1 MTSNPNLDIL
11 MEKIF
16 DHEDV
21 VNRIMETDD
30 MFELYSLCQKI
41 QKGYTFEEFLEFF
54 EDLVYV
60 CLDEAEDLKEELEK
74 NTDKIKEVEEKQ
86 LSDVSGGVSGTQK
99 LAASA
104 LASLM
109 FATPAG
115 AASPKSSGSASS
127 NAGVHLG
134 KGKSE
139 DLPNWLNDDEDEKP
153 QKKVSL
159 GEKIKN
165 GFNKFLDGV
174 WNNKGK
180 ILLSSAA
187 LLGGGAYLA
196 SQSGKLSDNLKDY
209 FENKDEIK
217 RLKHKR
223 NVLTSTDESIND
235 KRTRKNKLD
244 EEIKSLEDEKKSLE
258 EEIES
263 LEEKPQDDDGD
274 DEREKEATLKRLE
287 EKLKRLQAER
297 YELDRDVEFWDANH
311 EKKDMYD
318 ILSKSIKVKEGKGL
332 FSRLT
337 SDLSGVAT
345 LATIG
350 GGVATAIS
358 ALTKLVNK
366 GASMASDVNN
376 LRYYWTNSADTVA
389 VIREQIKIKTQI
401 EETKGYNSEEG
412 RKKLRGAF
420 DSMVRGQEGAKDQI
434 MSFFTQFV
442 SELEAGKIGASSS
455 ELPPPKVL
463 VFNGP
468 SGTGKTYMAKLLSA
482 ALTKVDPY
490 IVTANDVLDASRASY
505 GDMSYGFLYGN
516 TKQGSS
522 GKDGALSNMNMNT
535 LASYLKATEGTV
547 RVVVVD
553 EWDKLYRKDNT
564 GRFPETHA
572 LDETFRSIIDN
583 RLKDHNGNYIDLTGA
598 VFICTT
604 NETTASL
611 QGRIKVDEIGVLRE
625 VVVDEDGNPVLDG
638 YGEAKTVKPIKDRTG
653 TQTVVPHDGS
663 LMARLS
669 GSICYFDELKV
680 EDYEDIARD
689 ALGDD
694 RIIRNADDY
703 IANGKPNKVSL
714 RERLTHHGLGGIIIS
729 DKGYELISEYAAE
742 MKNGARSIVGAGGTN
757 TGSVSSNLS
766 NAVSDY
772 ISRLENEGKSYH
784 NLMLWAKPEIGRDST
799 GRKVVKF
806 DIEAIR
812 YDDYDNY
819 DKCLEDC
826 NKKEAEEVKNEQET
840 VLGDEQPGSV
850 TVG

>member
-115 AASPKSSGSASS
+115 AASPKSSGSAPS

-139 DLPNWLNDDEDEKP
+139 DLPDWLKAAEDEKP
-153 QKKVSL
+153 KKKVSL
-159 GEKIKN
+159 GEKIRN
-165 GFNKFLDGV
+165 GFNKFLDVV
-174 WNNKGK
+174 WDNKGK

-187 LLGGGAYLA
+187 LIGGGAYLA

-209 FENKDEIK
+209 FESKDELK
-217 RLKHKR
+217 RLKH
-223 NVLTSTDESIND
+223 NQDVLTSTSESING
-235 KRTRKNKLD
+235 KRVRIKELNREI
-244 EEIKSLEDEKKSLE
+244 EELNAEGESESSEEGNEKKIKDLE
-258 EEIES
+258 RS
-263 LEEKPQDDDGD
+263 A
-274 DEREKEATLKRLE
+274 RSARLE
-287 EKLKRLQAER
+287 RLRAEKRQLE
-297 YELDRDVEFWDANH
+297 RDVKFWDRNH
-311 EKKDMYD
+311 DKKDVYD
-318 ILSKSIKVKEGKGL
+318 TLSSSIKFREEKGL

-337 SDLSGVAT
+337 NNLGGLGM
-345 LATIG
+345 LATIV
-350 GGVATAIS
+350 GGVSGGLRKITEF
-358 ALTKLVNK
+358 VNK
-366 GASMASDVNN
+366 LASTAGDVNN
-376 LRYYWTNSADTVA
+376 LRYYWANGAETISAL
-389 VIREQIKIKTQI
+389 REQIKIKTQI
-401 EETKGYNSEEG
+401 EETKDYNSEEG
-412 RKKLRGAF
+412 RKNLRGAF

-442 SELEAGKIGASSS
+442 SELEAGKMGASSS

-468 SGTGKTYMAKLLSA
+468 SGTGKTYMAKLLSV

-490 IVTANDVLDASRASY
+490 IVTANDVLDASKASY
-505 GDMSYGFLYGN
+505 GDMPYGFLYGN
-516 TKQGSS
+516 TKQGNS

-553 EWDKLYRKDNT
+553 EWDKLYRKDYS

-583 RLKDHNGNYIDLTGA
+583 RLKDHSGNYVDLTGT

-611 QGRIKVDEIGVLRE
+611 QGRIKVDESGVLRE
-625 VVVDEDGNPVLDG
+625 VVVDKDGNPVLDG
-638 YGEAKTVKPIKDRTG
+638 YGEEKTVKPIKDKTG

-689 ALGDD
+689 ALGDE

-703 IANGKPNKVSL
+703 VANGKPNKVSL
-714 RERLTHHGLGGIIIS
+714 RERLTHHGLGGIVIS

>member
-74 NTDKIKEVEEKQ
+74 NTDKIKEVKEKQ

-109 FATPAG
+109 FSTPAG

-134 KGKSE
+134 KGKSA
-139 DLPNWLNDDEDEKP
+139 DLPNWLNDDEDEKH

-180 ILLSSAA
+180 IFLSSAA

-196 SQSGKLSDNLKDY
+196 SQSRKLSDNLKDY
-209 FENKDEIK
+209 QKNKDDIK
-217 RLKHKR
+217 MLNHQLD
-223 NVLTSTDESIND
+223 VLTSPTNSAQE
-235 KRTRKNKLD
+235 KLD
-244 EEIKSLEDEKKSLE
+244 ELKKLKSKGELSADEKAKKEML
-258 EEIES
+258 
-263 LEEKPQDDDGD
+263 
-274 DEREKEATLKRLE
+274 EKEESQLKDDSTLWSERRNSDDYL
-287 EKLKRLQAER
+287 KLI
-297 YELDRDVEFWDANH
+297 N
-311 EKKDMYD
+311 
-318 ILSKSIKVKEGKGL
+318 SSIKAKKSGSFFGKI
-332 FSRLT
+332 T
-337 SDLSGVAT
+337 SGLSGMAT

-350 GGVATAIS
+350 GGVTSAIA
-358 ALTKLVNK
+358 ALTKIVNK

-376 LRYYWTNSADTVA
+376 LRYYWTNGTETVA
-389 VIREQIKIKTQI
+389 AVREQLKIKTQI
-401 EETKGYNSEEG
+401 EETKDYNSEEG
-412 RKKLRGAF
+412 RKNLRSAF

-482 ALTKVDPY
+482 ALTKVEPY
-490 IVTANDVLDASRASY
+490 IVTANDVLDASRVSY
-505 GDMSYGFLYGN
+505 SDMSYVFLYGN

-553 EWDKLYRKDNT
+553 EWDKLYRKDTT

-583 RLKDHNGNYIDLTGA
+583 RLKDHNGNYIDLTGV

-604 NETTASL
+604 NETMASL

-689 ALGDD
+689 ALGDE

-703 IANGKPNKVSL
+703 VANGKPNKVSL
-714 RERLTHHGLGGIIIS
+714 RERLTHHGLGGIVIS

-826 NKKEAEEVKNEQET
+826 NKKESEEVKNEQET

>member
-21 VNRIMETDD
+21 INRIMETDD

-60 CLDEAEDLKEELEK
+60 CLDEAENLKEELEK
-74 NTDKIKEVEEKQ
+74 NTDKIKEVKEKQ

-139 DLPNWLNDDEDEKP
+139 DLPDWLKAAEDEKP
-153 QKKVSL
+153 KKKVSL
-159 GEKIKN
+159 GEKIRN
-165 GFNKFLDGV
+165 GFNKLLDGV

-180 ILLSSAA
+180 ILLGSVA
-187 LLGGGAYLA
+187 LLGGGTYLA
-196 SQSGKLSDNLKDY
+196 TQSGELSANLKDY
-209 FENKDEIK
+209 HKKKNE
-217 RLKHKR
+217 LKVLEHQR
-223 NVLTSTDESIND
+223 DVLTSPTNSAQEKLDELKELKNKGKLSADEKAKIEMLEKEKHQLENDAQLWRD
-235 KRTRKNKLD
+235 KRTADDLKF
-244 EEIKSLEDEKKSLE
+244 IKIS
-258 EEIES
+258 I
-263 LEEKPQDDDGD
+263 
-274 DEREKEATLKRLE
+274 
-287 EKLKRLQAER
+287 
-297 YELDRDVEFWDANH
+297 DAK
-311 EKKDMYD
+311 KKDGFF
-318 ILSKSIKVKEGKGL
+318 GKI
-332 FSRLT
+332 T
-337 SDLSGVAT
+337 GVLPGMAT

-350 GGVATAIS
+350 GGVATAI
-358 ALTKLVNK
+358 ATLTKIVNK
-366 GASMASDVNN
+366 GASMASDINN
-376 LRYYWTNSADTVA
+376 LRYHWTSAADTMA
-389 VIREQIKIKTQI
+389 AIREQIKIKTQI
-401 EETKGYNSEEG
+401 EDTKSYNSKEG
-412 RKKLRGAF
+412 REKLRSAF
-420 DSMVRGQEGAKDQI
+420 DSMVRGQGSAKDQI

-442 SELEAGKIGASSS
+442 SDLGAGKMGASSS

-468 SGTGKTYMAKLLSA
+468 SGTGKTYMAKILSA

-490 IVTANDVLDASRASY
+490 IVTANDVLDASKTSY
-505 GDMSYGFLYGN
+505 GDMPYGFLYGN
-516 TKQGSS
+516 TKQGFN

-535 LASYLKATEGTV
+535 LASYLKSTEGTV

-625 VVVDEDGNPVLDG
+625 VVVDEDGNPVLDV
-638 YGEAKTVKPIKDRTG
+638 YGEEKTIKPIKDKSG

-694 RIIRNADDY
+694 RTIRNADDY

-729 DKGYELISEYAAE
+729 DKGYDLISEYAAE

-766 NAVSDY
+766 NAVNEY
-772 ISRLENEGKSYH
+772 ISHLENERKSYE

-806 DIEAIR
+806 KIEFLR

-819 DKCLEDC
+819 DKCVEDC
-826 NKKEAEEVKNEQET
+826 NRMEAE
-840 VLGDEQPGSV
+840 
-850 TVG
+850 